1 MDFENE
7 KAEEAYKTIVNSS
20 GVGLYEVVARAEDYQ
35 QAFSE
40 NEELRPEDLDS
51 NDQALRAFEILE
63 KAGLLMQDGNF
74 FTYEVNSSPE
84 VYDEVF
90 ETIGEK
96 REHLV

>member
-1 MDFENE
+1 MDFDNE
-7 KAEEAYKTIVNSS
+7 EAEQAYKTIVNSS

-35 QAFSE
+35 EAMSE

-63 KAGLLMQDGNF
+63 EAGLLMQDGDF
-74 FTYEVNSSPE
+74 FTYEVDSDPK
-84 VYDEVF
+84 VYGEVF

-96 REHLV
+96 RKHLV